1 MAYVKRLWKRGVRR
15 QSSFETKPRSD
26 SQTQIDLLLEPSSAL
41 ANDVDGRS
49 RISLVPGSEAS
60 SSRHQQDDRMQQE
73 ALVGALQTTVLEQS
87 RKLKDLSRSIDRLH
101 GENRRAGH
109 HIEALRSLLGHVTG
123 CDLGG
128 SGPDFQME
136 EVRETEEKE
145 GRMLALEDETAPV
158 SDDQA
163 SGVTNIASRGI
174 APGAFSTTQGAI
186 TEEGPGSSHD
196 IQGVYAYLS
205 SLVASATWTL
215 FPSVEPLGGS
225 LASAASSS
233 STSYADLP
241 SLAFPASTGAGSRK
255 SVSTSVEDTQA
266 LLMGQI
272 LEKLHLAEDRYA
284 FQAEEIHAYH
294 KRLEGLEEEAAALRV
309 EKQRYERLLLGLKR
323 ELTAY
328 KNKLQARDYKEA
340 TMEVEI
346 DRYRHEKQRMT
357 RMLSEV
363 VDSAAASSAPASAT
377 NTPGPQELGEYFPLP
392 GASPLGTGRVRMGSL
407 EGEGLPPPRPLP
419 PPHPTTSSVQT
430 LALGLDAGRG
440 GRGGGTGGA
449 PAAPSPS
456 NASGKGGTGP
466 GHPSGHPRMHP
477 SSPSKCAH
485 AAHAFSPQRTPPPGR
500 RHWPPPSDLVAR
512 SPPTAASPLP
522 SSSAAA
528 MQALTQARVEMA
540 ALQAELDAARAV
552 SEVET
557 VVRAGERGKAGG
569 GRERVGGGGGP
580 GIGGVGGGGRRVE
593 DRWSGEEDV
602 EDREVTTLVIKEQ
615 LSSLRELNPAFHV
628 SWGDA
633 TTEWKVRGRTYM
645 ADGVK
650 VGGRAAEPLC
660 ELVHMELFEVESAGL
675 MPRADHV
682 TALFQR
688 KDGVYSRC
696 QLLASQPPPFLIILN
711 FQIPGHPPCS
721 MMCYFALCGARRQ
734 GLEKARERVRRRKA
748 REGAVAAAEI
758 IGEEQEEG
766 EEEEEAEEE
775 GMEDLGGGERVQEK
789 REEKK
794 FLRLL
799 AEFLEG
805 DDEEKNRRFK
815 LIPSIIEGPALV
827 RLMVGN
833 KPVLLGNK
841 LTQRY
846 WTGPGYLEIGIDI
859 GSSAMASRTLG
870 FVRDGSKNVVVELAV
885 LVQGEDEKEL
895 PEKVLGSLRCSRLDW
910 GLAEGLKG
918 RLEAAVIARTPS
930 GETC

>member
-1 MAYVKRLWKRGVRR
+1 
-15 QSSFETKPRSD
+15 
-26 SQTQIDLLLEPSSAL
+26 
-41 ANDVDGRS
+41 
-49 RISLVPGSEAS
+49 
-60 SSRHQQDDRMQQE
+60 
-73 ALVGALQTTVLEQS
+73 
-87 RKLKDLSRSIDRLH
+87 
-101 GENRRAGH
+101 
-109 HIEALRSLLGHVTG
+109 
-123 CDLGG
+123 
-128 SGPDFQME
+128 
-136 EVRETEEKE
+136 
-145 GRMLALEDETAPV
+145 
-158 SDDQA
+158 
-163 SGVTNIASRGI
+163 
-174 APGAFSTTQGAI
+174 
-186 TEEGPGSSHD
+186 
-196 IQGVYAYLS
+196 
-205 SLVASATWTL
+205 
-215 FPSVEPLGGS
+215 
-225 LASAASSS
+225 
-233 STSYADLP
+233 
-241 SLAFPASTGAGSRK
+241 
-255 SVSTSVEDTQA
+255 
-266 LLMGQI
+266 
-272 LEKLHLAEDRYA
+272 
-284 FQAEEIHAYH
+284 
-294 KRLEGLEEEAAALRV
+294 
-309 EKQRYERLLLGLKR
+309 
-323 ELTAY
+323 
-328 KNKLQARDYKEA
+328 
-340 TMEVEI
+340 
-346 DRYRHEKQRMT
+346 
-357 RMLSEV
+357 
-363 VDSAAASSAPASAT
+363 
-377 NTPGPQELGEYFPLP
+377 
-392 GASPLGTGRVRMGSL
+392 
-407 EGEGLPPPRPLP
+407 
-419 PPHPTTSSVQT
+419 
-430 LALGLDAGRG
+430 
-440 GRGGGTGGA
+440 
-449 PAAPSPS
+449 
-456 NASGKGGTGP
+456 
-466 GHPSGHPRMHP
+466 
-477 SSPSKCAH
+477 
-485 AAHAFSPQRTPPPGR
+485 
-500 RHWPPPSDLVAR
+500 
-512 SPPTAASPLP
+512 
-522 SSSAAA
+522 

-552 SEVET
+552 SEVE
-557 VVRAGERGKAGG
+557 VRKRVAAEHELSVWRKALAESGPRLSSVQGSGARPGGEESVSG
-569 GRERVGGGGGP
+569 EGGGP